1 MPDTGNQLK
10 HSCKINAA
18 PRRRCCFYRRS
29 VCFNIIDLHSAND
42 SLVYQSDNGSDIYS
56 FFELQAI
63 LECFADFSAYLVV
76 SMRIRGKSD
85 GVRYIYFGKTSGKYL
100 RSDCISLIW
109 RGVLIPGY
117 GAHFRLWDLRIT
129 QTFSVPSANSEHK
142 RLHYLRR
149 TFGGLSRSRSC
160 VRPFISSLS
169 KYLIWHSTFIVLEV
183 RQSSENYGY
192 CILNADVI

>member
-1 MPDTGNQLK
+1 MYETGKQKDRDKKCVVLREPRRQRGR
-10 HSCKINAA
+10 NAA
-18 PRRRCCFYRRS
+18 RSMAQCAECTGCRSCIRSAIPCHRTRCRTRGINLNIVVRQQQRPAGRCCFYRRF

-100 RSDCISLIW
+100 RSDCISLI
-109 RGVLIPGY
+109 
-117 GAHFRLWDLRIT
+117 
-129 QTFSVPSANSEHK
+129 
-142 RLHYLRR
+142 RR
-149 TFGGLSRSRSC
+149 
-160 VRPFISSLS
+160 
-169 KYLIWHSTFIVLEV
+169 
-183 RQSSENYGY
+183 
-192 CILNADVI
+192 